1 MKSGGRRFTTAVS
14 QADSAAPMSE
24 IRLDLQKRQRLKSL
38 IAAKSVLTGGDFKL
52 ASGGKSS
59 VFFDMKMT
67 LLDPEGINLV
77 ADLMLQLLERE
88 TVDAIGGLVLGACPI
103 VDAVTLKSYPARRI
117 SGFYVRKEPKERGTN
132 KMIEGP
138 LAPGSACVM
147 VEDVTTQ
154 GSSVM
159 KAVAEARAIGC
170 RVTTVLTCVD
180 RQQGAR
186 ERLEAEGIVLKPLF
200 TMDEFK

>member
-1 MKSGGRRFTTAVS
+1 MTKSV
-14 QADSAAPMSE
+14 
-24 IRLDLQKRQRLKSL
+24 RLDSKKRTRLKAL
-38 IAAKSVLTGGDFKL
+38 IAAKSVLTGGDFQL

-67 LLDPEGINLV
+67 LLDPEGINLT
-77 ADLMLQLLERE
+77 ADLMLQLLEGE
-88 TVDAIGGLVLGACPI
+88 AFDAIGGLVLGACPI
-103 VDAVTLKSYPARRI
+103 VDAVTLKAYPARRI

-138 LAPGSACVM
+138 LAPGSVCVM

-159 KAVAEARAIGC
+159 KAVVEARAIGC
-170 RVTTVLTCVD
+170 TVATVATCVD

-186 ERLEAEGIVLKPLF
+186 ERLKAEGIVLRPLF

>member
-1 MKSGGRRFTTAVS
+1 MTTPAT
-14 QADSAAPMSE
+14 
-24 IRLDLQKRQRLKSL
+24 RLDLSKRMRLKDL

-88 TVDAIGGLVLGACPI
+88 QFDAIGGLVLGACPI
-103 VDAVTLKSYPARRI
+103 VDAITLKAYPARRI

-138 LAPGSACVM
+138 LAPGATVVM

-154 GSSVM
+154 GSSVL
-159 KAVAEARAIGC
+159 KAIVEARALGC
-170 RVTTVLTCVD
+170 KVTTVVTCVD
-180 RQQGAR
+180 RQQGASD
-186 ERLEAEGIVLKPLF
+186 RLKAEGIALKPLF
-200 TMDEFK
+200 TMEEFK

>member
-1 MKSGGRRFTTAVS
+1 MAQPF
-14 QADSAAPMSE
+14 
-24 IRLDLQKRQRLKSL
+24 RLDLDKRARLKAL
-38 IAAKSVLTGGDFKL
+38 ISAKSVITGGDFKL

-67 LLDPEGINLV
+67 LLDPEGLNLV
-77 ADLMLQLLERE
+77 ADLMLQSLEGERF
-88 TVDAIGGLVLGACPI
+88 DAIGGLVLGACPI
-103 VDAVTLKSYPARRI
+103 VDAIVLKAYPARRI
-117 SGFYVRKEPKERGTN
+117 VGFYVRKEPKERGTN

-159 KAVAEARAIGC
+159 KAVAEARALGC
-170 RVTTVLTCVD
+170 TVATVLTCVD

-186 ERLEAEGIVLKPLF
+186 ERLAAEGIALKPLF
-200 TMDEFK
+200 TMDEFR

>member
-1 MKSGGRRFTTAVS
+1 MTQTGRLELR
-14 QADSAAPMSE
+14 
-24 IRLDLQKRQRLKSL
+24 KRNRLKAL
-38 IAAKSVLTGGDFKL
+38 ITAKSVLTGGDYKL
-52 ASGGKSS
+52 ASGGMSN

-77 ADLMLQLLERE
+77 ADLMLQLLEGE
-88 TVDAIGGLVLGACPI
+88 QFDAVGGLVLGACPI
-103 VDAVTLKSYPARRI
+103 VDAITLKAFPARRI

-138 LAPGSACVM
+138 LAPGSTCVM
-147 VEDVTTQ
+147 VEDVTTE
-154 GSSVM
+154 GRSVM
-159 KAVAEARAIGC
+159 KAIAEARAIGC
-170 RVTTVLTCVD
+170 RVASVLTCID

-186 ERLEAEGIVLKPLF
+186 ERLKAQGIALKPLF

>member
-1 MKSGGRRFTTAVS
+1 MTET
-14 QADSAAPMSE
+14 
-24 IRLDLQKRQRLKSL
+24 IRLDARKRARLKSL

-52 ASGGKSS
+52 ASGGQSS

-77 ADLMLQLLERE
+77 A
-88 TVDAIGGLVLGACPI
+88 VLGACPI
-103 VDAVTLKSYPARRI
+103 VDAITLKAYPARRI
-117 SGFYVRKEPKERGTN
+117 TGFYVRKEPKERGTN

-138 LAPGSACVM
+138 LAPGAACVM

-154 GSSVM
+154 GSSVL
-159 KAVAEARAIGC
+159 KAISEARAIGC
-170 RVTTVLTCVD
+170 KVGTVVTCVD

-186 ERLEAEGIVLKPLF
+186 ERLKAEGIALKPLF
-200 TMDEFK
+200 TMDEFQ

>member
-1 MKSGGRRFTTAVS
+1 MTAT
-14 QADSAAPMSE
+14 A
-24 IRLDLQKRQRLKSL
+24 RLDAAKRARLKAL
-38 IAAKSVLTGGDFKL
+38 ISAKSVLTGGDFKL
-52 ASGGKSS
+52 ASGGQSS

-77 ADLMLQLLERE
+77 ADLMLQLLEGER
-88 TVDAIGGLVLGACPI
+88 VDSIGGLVLGACPI
-103 VDAVTLKSYPARRI
+103 VDAITLKAYPARRI
-117 SGFYVRKEPKERGTN
+117 SGFYVRKEPKARGTN

-138 LAPGSACVM
+138 LAPGAACVM

-154 GSSVM
+154 GSSVL
-159 KAVAEARAIGC
+159 KAVTEARAIGC
-170 RVTTVLTCVD
+170 TVGTVLTCVD

-186 ERLEAEGIVLKPLF
+186 ERLKAEGIALRPLF

>member
-1 MKSGGRRFTTAVS
+1 MKQT
-14 QADSAAPMSE
+14 P
-24 IRLDLQKRQRLKSL
+24 RLDLKKCARLKQ
-38 IAAKSVLTGGDFKL
+38 IIIAKSVLTGGDFKL
-52 ASGGKSS
+52 ASGGQSS

-77 ADLMLQLLERE
+77 ADLMLQLLEGE
-88 TVDAIGGLVLGACPI
+88 AFDAIGGLVLGACPI
-103 VDAVTLKSYPARRI
+103 VDAITLKAYPARRI
-117 SGFYVRKEPKERGTN
+117 AGFYVRKEPKARGTN

-138 LAPGSACVM
+138 LAPGSTCVM

-154 GSSVM
+154 GSSVL
-159 KAVAEARAIGC
+159 KAVAEARALGC
-170 RVTTVLTCVD
+170 KVATVVACID

-186 ERLEAEGIVLKPLF
+186 ERLKAAGIALKPLF